1 MKTAFVSA
9 LSGLFLVFQL
19 PALAQGPTYV
29 PGDVLVML
37 APGQAPSALV
47 KDLRMV
53 DGRPTGISVVR
64 EVSAPMR
71 AWLLHFDASLQPQEV
86 MLRAVRGHRSVQL
99 AQNNHLIEER
109 TVPDDA
115 QYGQQ
120 WHHQNINSEGA
131 WEISTGGVTATGD
144 TIVVC
149 IIENADLPHS
159 DLIGNAWFNHG
170 EVPEN
175 GQDDDVNGY
184 VDDFLGWDPASGTDN
199 VYGGSHGTQVAGM
212 IGASG
217 NNGIG
222 VVGANW
228 NVKMMVVNYASTQE
242 AAVVAAYTYP
252 WVMRRLYNETN
263 GQKGAFVVAT
273 NASWGINGGQPDD
286 SPLWCAM
293 YDSLGTQGVLSCGA
307 TANNN
312 VDVDAVGD
320 LPTACSSEYLISVTA
335 TNVDDD
341 RTFSAY
347 GLTTIDVGA
356 PGDNV
361 RTTSQGGGY
370 GNTSGTSFASPLT
383 AGVIGLLYSAPCASM
398 MALVHSDPAAGA
410 QYMRDKLFEGVDQVG
425 NLAGQTVT
433 GGRIN
438 AGASMQLIM
447 GACGACPGA
456 YNLSVASPTI
466 SDAIL
471 TWSSPIATTFDL
483 RYRAIGD
490 PDWNLVEGL
499 QTSTYTL
506 TDLTICSAYEYQ
518 VRPLCDEEGTEFG
531 NSFTWTS
538 EGCCNAPP
546 GLGLGFYGEDLV
558 NITWMPVLAANTYT
572 VRYREQGTTDWT
584 VIDGITDT
592 FVAIEGLTGCTPYEV
607 QASSLCTQG
616 EGAWSASLQV
626 TTLGCGACLDL
637 TYCTSS
643 GSDSSDEWIGQ
654 VSIGT
659 LTNTSGNDGGYGD
672 YTGLSTPLTIGNTY
686 ALSLTPAFGSFAF
699 SETWR
704 VFMDIGQD
712 GEMGPE
718 DLLFAPSA
726 ASNTTVNGS
735 ITIPAG
741 ATPGVTRM
749 RVVMKYNTAV
759 GSACGAFNYGETED
773 YCMELIDGN
782 VGVNEALAGV
792 VRVFPSPADHDL
804 YVDITGVDAQSNWL
818 LTVLDATGRQ
828 VTSRPVQNGRATL
841 STAAL
846 AEGPY
851 VYRIANGTNELARG
865 RFLVVHGR

>member
-1 MKTAFVSA
+1 MKTVIVAALLGIFLSA
-9 LSGLFLVFQL
+9 QL
-19 PALAQGPTYV
+19 PTAAQGPAYI
-29 PGDVLVML
+29 PGDLLVML
-37 APGQAPSALV
+37 APGQGPQALV
-47 KDLRMV
+47 RDLHTV
-53 DGRPTGISVVR
+53 DGRTTGLTVVR

-71 AWLLHFDASLQPQEV
+71 AWLLHFDPATVPQQV
-86 MLRAVRGHRSVQL
+86 MLRAIRGHRSIQM

-109 TVPDDA
+109 AVPDDA

-131 WEISTGGVTATGD
+131 WEVSTGGLTATGD

-149 IIENADLPHS
+149 IIENADLPHA
-159 DLIGNAWFNHG
+159 DLIGNAWYNHA
-170 EVPEN
+170 EVPDN
-175 GQDDDVNGY
+175 GQDDDANGY
-184 VDDFLGWDPASGTDN
+184 VDDFRGWDPASGTDN

-222 VVGANW
+222 VAGANW
-228 NVKMMVVNYASTQE
+228 NVKMMVVDYASTQE

-273 NASWGINGGQPDD
+273 NASWGINGGQPAD

-293 YDSLGTQGVLSCGA
+293 YDSLGVEGVLSCGA
-307 TANNN
+307 TANNDVN
-312 VDVDAVGD
+312 VDVVGD

-370 GNTSGTSFASPLT
+370 GSTSGTSFASPLT

-438 AGASMQLIM
+438 AGTSMQLIM
-447 GACGACPGA
+447 GACGSCPGA
-456 YNLSVASPTI
+456 YNLSVASPAVGEAVL
-466 SDAIL
+466 S
-471 TWSSPIATTFDL
+471 WSSPLATTFDL
-483 RYRAIGD
+483 RYRAIGA
-490 PDWNLVEGL
+490 PEWTLVEGL
-499 QTSTYTL
+499 QTNTYTL
-506 TDLTICSAYEYQ
+506 TDLAICTEYEYQ
-518 VRPLCDEEGTEFG
+518 VRPICDEGSEFG
-531 NSFTWTS
+531 NSRAWTS

-546 GLGLGFYGEDLV
+546 GLGLGFYAEDTAD
-558 NITWMPVLAANTYT
+558 ITWMPVLAANTYT
-572 VRYREQGTTDWT
+572 IRYREQGTTEWT

-592 FVAIEGLTGCTPYEV
+592 YVALEGLTGCTPYEV
-607 QASSLCTQG
+607 QAGSLCAQG
-616 EGAWSASLQV
+616 EGAWSSSLTF
-626 TTLGCGACLDL
+626 TTLGCGACLDR

-654 VSIGT
+654 VTIGT
-659 LTNTSGNDGGYGD
+659 LTNPSGNDGGYGD
-672 YTGLSTPLTIGNTY
+672 YTGPSTPLTIGNTY
-686 ALSLTPAFGSFAF
+686 AISLTPAFASFSF
-699 SETWR
+699 SEAWR
-704 VFMDIGQD
+704 VFVDIGQD
-712 GEMGPE
+712 GVMGPE
-718 DLLFAPSA
+718 DLLFEPSA

-735 ITIPAG
+735 IIIPVG

-773 YCMELIDGN
+773 YCVELIDGN
-782 VGVNEALAGV
+782 VGINQATVGT
-792 VRVFPSPADHDL
+792 VRVYPSPADHEL
-804 YVDITGVDAQSNWL
+804 FVDVAGADVQGSWL
-818 LTVLDATGRQ
+818 LTVLDATGRV
-828 VTSRPVQNGRATL
+828 VTTKPVQNGRTSL
-841 STAAL
+841 STADL
-846 AEGPY
+846 ADGAY
-851 VYRIANGTNELARG
+851 VYRMANGTKELARG
-865 RFLVVHGR
+865 KFLVVHAQ

>member
-99 AQNNHLIEER
+99 AQNNHLIKER

-131 WEISTGGVTATGD
+131 WEINTGGVTATGD

-159 DLIGNAWFNHG
+159 DLITNAWYNHG
-170 EVPEN
+170 EVPDN

-184 VDDFLGWDPASGTDN
+184 VDDFLGWDPSSGTDN

-228 NVKMMVVNYASTQE
+228 NVKMMVVDYASTQE

-273 NASWGINGGQPDD
+273 NASWGINGGQPSD

-410 QYMRDKLFEGVDQVG
+410 QYMRDMLFEGVDQVG

-447 GACGACPGA
+447 GACGSCPGA
-456 YNLSVASPTI
+456 YNLSATSPTI

-471 TWSSPIATTFDL
+471 TWSSPTATAFDL

-490 PDWNLVEGL
+490 PDWTLVEGL

-506 TDLTICSAYEYQ
+506 TELPICTAYEYQ

-546 GLGLGFYGEDLV
+546 GLGLGFYGEDLL
-558 NITWMPVLAANTYT
+558 NITWTPVLAANTYT
-572 VRYREQGTTDWT
+572 VRYREQGTTEWT

-592 FVAIEGLTGCTPYEV
+592 FVAIEGLTGCTPYEM

-704 VFMDIGQD
+704 VFMDIDQD

-726 ASNTTVNGS
+726 ASNTTVNGN

-773 YCMELIDGN
+773 YCVELIDGN
-782 VGVNEALAGV
+782 VGVNEASAGV
-792 VRVFPSPADHDL
+792 VRVFPSPADHELFID
-804 YVDITGVDAQSNWL
+804 VTGVEAQSNWL
-818 LTVLDATGRQ
+818 LTVLDATGRV
-828 VTSRPVQNGRATL
+828 VTSRSVQNGRATL

-851 VYRIANGTNELARG
+851 VYRIANGTIELARG
-865 RFLVVHGR
+865 RFLVVRGR